1 MTTPSE
7 KLFSNKRKVPRLTVS
22 GLISFVYKK
31 NLYPGKLKN
40 YSADGMFI
48 IADNFFV
55 EGEMITVALS
65 VSDHKSAMRK
75 GRIVWRNDEGCGVQI
90 LSE

>member
-1 MTTPSE
+1 MTTPSG
-7 KLFSNKRKVPRLTVS
+7 KLFSNKRKVPRQSFT

-55 EGEMITVALS
+55 EGEMITIALS
-65 VSDHKSAMRK
+65 VSEYKRNMRK
-75 GRIVWRNDEGCGVQI
+75 GRIVWRNDEGCGVQF
-90 LSE
+90 LS

>member
-1 MTTPSE
+1 MTTSSG
-7 KLFSNKRKVPRLTVS
+7 KLFSNKRKVPRQPYP

-48 IADNFFV
+48 IADNFFI
-55 EGEMITVALS
+55 EGEMITIALS
-65 VSDHKSAMRK
+65 VSDHKRDTRQ
-75 GRIVWRNDEGCGVQI
+75 GRIVWRNDEGCGVHF
-90 LSE
+90 LS

>member
-7 KLFSNKRKVPRLTVS
+7 KLFSNKRKVPRQPLT
-22 GLISFVYKK
+22 GIISFVYKK

-40 YSADGMFI
+40 YSADGIFI

-55 EGEMITVALS
+55 EGEMITIALS
-65 VSDHKSAMRK
+65 LSDDKSDMRK
-75 GRIVWRNDEGCGVQI
+75 GRIVWINDEGCGVQF
-90 LSE
+90 LS

>member
-7 KLFSNKRKVPRLTVS
+7 RLFSNKRKVPRQPFT
-22 GLISFVYKK
+22 GRISFVYKK
-31 NLYPGKLKN
+31 KLYPGKLKN
-40 YSADGMFI
+40 YSADGLFI

-65 VSDHKSAMRK
+65 VSDHKHDMRK
-75 GRIVWRNDEGCGVQI
+75 GRIVWRNDEGCGVQF
-90 LSE
+90 LN

>member
-1 MTTPSE
+1 MTTPSD
-7 KLFSNKRKVPRLTVS
+7 KLFSNKRKVPRQSFT

-65 VSDHKSAMRK
+65 VSDDKRDMRK
-75 GRIVWRNDEGCGVQI
+75 GRIIWRNNEGCGVQFF
-90 LSE
+90 S

>member
-7 KLFSNKRKVPRLTVS
+7 RLFSNKRKVPRQTFT
-22 GLISFVYKK
+22 GRISFVYKK
-31 NLYPGKLKN
+31 KLYPGKLKN
-40 YSADGMFI
+40 YSADGLFI

-65 VSDHKSAMRK
+65 ISDHKHDMRK
-75 GRIVWRNDEGCGVQI
+75 GRIVWRNDEGCGVQF
-90 LSE
+90 LN

>member
-7 KLFSNKRKVPRLTVS
+7 KLFANKRKVPRQPFS
-22 GLISFVYKK
+22 GRISFVYKK
-31 NLYPGKLKN
+31 KLYPGRLKN

-48 IADNFFV
+48 IADNFFI

-65 VSDHKSAMRK
+65 FSDHKSDMRK
-75 GRIVWRNDEGCGVQI
+75 AKIVWRNAEGCGVQF
-90 LSE
+90 LS